1 MIHHLDNCVD
11 DYYSFEIRLSS
22 CLGEPA
28 PGTLTPPHWLWR
40 CQDSP
45 GRDCQHWS
53 RLRSTSFLHVEL
65 VSVKTE
71 PWSCGKHWCFMLKR
85 SHDHRY
91 TPVLDLAQLGAR
103 PPPDKTEL
111 VMLCPLFS
119 GSEMILTFWSFL
131 FEGRVAEESLE
142 EREFQGRLRGY
153 NQLNILVSAKIKPFR
168 TTLAF

>member
-1 MIHHLDNCVD
+1 
-11 DYYSFEIRLSS
+11 
-22 CLGEPA
+22 
-28 PGTLTPPHWLWR
+28 
-40 CQDSP
+40 
-45 GRDCQHWS
+45 
-53 RLRSTSFLHVEL
+53 
-65 VSVKTE
+65 
-71 PWSCGKHWCFMLKR
+71 MLKR

-168 TTLAF
+168 TTLAFYCLCRWF